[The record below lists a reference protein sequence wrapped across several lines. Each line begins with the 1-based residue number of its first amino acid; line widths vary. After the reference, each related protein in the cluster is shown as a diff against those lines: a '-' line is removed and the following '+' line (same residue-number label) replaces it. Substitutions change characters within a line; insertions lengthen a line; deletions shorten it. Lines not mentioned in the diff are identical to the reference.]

1 MTAFDPK
8 RPFAAAQNSQ
18 SLPYVRD
25 SKADG
30 QNIIPSILAVTEQS
44 YVPAI
49 GPSPKFEGM
58 PMNQMSP
65 IKPVPVRRGQGR
77 AATLMGARMWHSYA
91 GAFFAPAILFFSVT
105 GAFQT
110 FNLHKAMLGYHPP
123 AVLQALASMHKNQNL
138 HVKYVDDP
146 SPKTGKHNKA
156 DKPDDTPPLPL
167 SSMIAQWML
176 KVFAALVSVGL
187 IITTALGLYMSW
199 QTSRRRTVL
208 LCFAAGM
215 VLPMLMMLAV

>member
-1 MTAFDPK
+1 
-8 RPFAAAQNSQ
+8 
-18 SLPYVRD
+18 
-25 SKADG
+25 
-30 QNIIPSILAVTEQS
+30 
-44 YVPAI
+44 
-49 GPSPKFEGM
+49 
-58 PMNQMSP
+58 MNQMSP
-65 IKPVPVRRGQGR
+65 IKPVPARRGQGR
-77 AATLMGARMWHSYA
+77 AAALMAARMWHSYA

-110 FNLHKAMLGYHPP
+110 FNLHKPMPGYHPP

-138 HVKYVDDP
+138 HVKYVEDA
-146 SPKTGKHNKA
+146 SPKADKA
-156 DKPDDTPPLPL
+156 DKPDDTPALPL
-167 SSMIAQWML
+167 SSVIAQWML

-187 IITTALGLYMSW
+187 IVTTALGLYMSW

>member
-1 MTAFDPK
+1 
-8 RPFAAAQNSQ
+8 
-18 SLPYVRD
+18 
-25 SKADG
+25 
-30 QNIIPSILAVTEQS
+30 
-44 YVPAI
+44 
-49 GPSPKFEGM
+49 
-58 PMNQMSP
+58 
-65 IKPVPVRRGQGR
+65 
-77 AATLMGARMWHSYA
+77 MWHSYA

-187 IITTALGLYMSW
+187 IITTALGHLDPVVLV
-199 QTSRRRTVL
+199 TVGIEQ
-208 LCFAAGM
+208 FHVNYVVHSHVG
-215 VLPMLMMLAV
+215 